1 VRKGARG
8 PLRNGGLPSR
18 PPPGVAPRRSD
29 GCRPAQQRRKGARNE
44 SSGSPGARSRCSGV
58 PGEMGGVDLRKGGRG
73 RAARGGPS
81 GGSDVH
87 SCPYSA
93 LAPFTGRPRPS
104 WSPQPRPW
112 ARGTRSSACRG
123 LRRAHKPGSRRGRSA
138 RPAGPSPGKKDG
150 SEGRVW
156 RKCVRVRGSPAFFH
170 STAETLIQQG
180 ASRRSPPTSW
190 TPPPPAPR
198 GSRGR
203 CGRCARLRPRPC
215 ATAARRASS
224 RPWRRGPACR
234 QKRPC

>member
-1 VRKGARG
+1 M
-8 PLRNGGLPSR
+8 GGSR
-18 PPPGVAPRRSD
+18 RDPPPASRRVVLTGADRRNRDGREHGTSRVAHQVPDR
-29 GCRPAQQRRKGARNE
+29 AA
-44 SSGSPGARSRCSGV
+44 AAF

-180 ASRRSPPTSW
+180 ASRRPPPTSW